1 MQIAETSAA
10 GDRFIEHRAA
20 GHLLDVL
27 PEVAD
32 GHLLRHG
39 DVAIVGRLLA
49 DDHAKERGLA
59 RAVRSDQAGPLAGIE
74 LKGSIDEDE
83 LPPVLL
89 GNSAEADHE
98 RARERRRT

>member
-1 MQIAETSAA
+1 MQIAESSAA
-10 GDRFIEHRAA
+10 GDRFIEHGAA

-27 PEVAD
+27 PEIAD

-39 DVAIVGRLLA
+39 DVAIVRRLLA
-49 DDHAKERGLA
+49 DNHAKERGLT
-59 RAVRSDQAGPLAGIE
+59 RTVRPNEPGPLARIE
-74 LKGSIDEDE
+74 LEGSVDEDE

-98 RARERRRT
+98 RARE